1 MVPCCLLQ
9 RQTAVEVNW
18 QDQERINN
26 FGKLNH
32 RHQVIRVSLEDKKVC
47 RQSQC
52 GEMLAVSSCS
62 ALQASVAL
70 QKHLEHLEEAQNELM
85 LVDEDDTTRFLVGEC
100 FLHIGNEDADNRISR
115 GVQSYLDQRKLKGV
129 RANISLG
136 TSVP

>member
-1 MVPCCLLQ
+1 
-9 RQTAVEVNW
+9 
-18 QDQERINN
+18 
-26 FGKLNH
+26 
-32 RHQVIRVSLEDKKVC
+32 
-47 RQSQC
+47 
-52 GEMLAVSSCS
+52 MLAVSSCS
-62 ALQASVAL
+62 ALQALVAL

-115 GVQSYLDQRKLKGV
+115 GVQSYLDQRKKKGV